1 MEISFIMHKIYKLF
15 IIFSSSFK
23 KDFNEALSY
32 RLNFYLSFLTIF
44 FSSFILFI
52 FSNQFL
58 QFDQDYVN
66 GYKISY
72 FTYYLSGF
80 ILLEISLIIASS
92 ISMNIKRMQ
101 ISGVFE
107 EIIQYDNYF
116 IALIASISYPL
127 FRGLL
132 KILIYIIVGIYFF
145 NLDKVGMLEIFL
157 IILVFLTLSIGII
170 GMGLI
175 ASCFSILFK
184 HDNLIISFISLL
196 IVTFSGIFF
205 PPELLPDQTQFIS
218 YTLPSTWAL
227 DIVRGLF
234 ETNNIRINTFSVLIL
249 LFQSLFL
256 YLVGSFLLKKSI
268 NISKKTG
275 TIVEF

>member
-1 MEISFIMHKIYKLF
+1 M
-15 IIFSSSFK
+15 
-23 KDFNEALSY
+23 
-32 RLNFYLSFLTIF
+32 
-44 FSSFILFI
+44 
-52 FSNQFL
+52 
-58 QFDQDYVN
+58 
-66 GYKISY
+66 
-72 FTYYLSGF
+72 
-80 ILLEISLIIASS
+80 EISLIIASS

-132 KILIYIIVGIYFF
+132 KILIYIIVGIYLF

-196 IVTFSGIFF
+196 IVTFSGIFSARTF
-205 PPELLPDQTQFIS
+205 ARSNSIYFI
-218 YTLPSTWAL
+218 YTTI
-227 DIVRGLF
+227 DMG
-234 ETNNIRINTFSVLIL
+234 IRYS
-249 LFQSLFL
+249 
-256 YLVGSFLLKKSI
+256 
-268 NISKKTG
+268 
-275 TIVEF
+275 